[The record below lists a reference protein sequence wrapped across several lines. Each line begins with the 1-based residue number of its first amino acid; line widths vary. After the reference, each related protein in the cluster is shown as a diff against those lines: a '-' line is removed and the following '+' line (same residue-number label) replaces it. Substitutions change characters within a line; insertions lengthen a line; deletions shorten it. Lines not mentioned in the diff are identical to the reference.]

1 MANTASSA
9 NAAVLIKRAS
19 AAYNAANFD
28 QAIEHSRAAL
38 IMLEGMGDDDA
49 QRLVDDA
56 FERLTM
62 AYQRAGDLA
71 AASDVITE
79 WQTQTKRDE
88 GKVLAL
94 IQQSR
99 VLSFQGEFEQAIQVA
114 DQADEMAQTA
124 GYDFGLGMAKRVRA
138 DMMWKLGHTDDALK
152 LAQSALA
159 ILEKSGELE
168 QQAATHVTLAAAN
181 HSSGQFYRAIQ
192 HLRRAAL
199 IVEQLG
205 RQFELAIIYSNLGE
219 TYAELYAMD
228 KALEAHQKAIAL
240 VGLERAHPDLIRNLG
255 VDLVAVGRQQEG
267 SEHLQLA
274 LERARAIKDPDLVAQ
289 VLYSLADMERQTGDL
304 DQAEARGKEILDI
317 ATKSDSLRHTI
328 RAWMLLGAVAQQRG
342 DQSRAQSLF
351 NECSMAAQRTADRH
365 TIWRTHAA
373 LHLLFQ
379 ESMPQMADIHRRI
392 AAEMMTN
399 ILNSIEDPALRE
411 TFRNAEPVQSV
422 LGTET

>member
-1 MANTASSA
+1 
-9 NAAVLIKRAS
+9 
-19 AAYNAANFD
+19 
-28 QAIEHSRAAL
+28 
-38 IMLEGMGDDDA
+38 MLEGMGDDDA